1 VAVGK
6 NVTARVMFAD
16 LRVELTAEQASWNP
30 DVVDDMISRLSRLWK
45 ESLQAMV
52 ETNTWE
58 EVLDLDD
65 DDE

>member
-1 VAVGK
+1 MALGK
-6 NVTARVMFAD
+6 TVTARVMFAD

-52 ETNTWE
+52 ETGTWE
-58 EVLDLDD
+58 EVLDLDE
-65 DDE
+65 DE

>member
-1 VAVGK
+1 MAVGK
-6 NVTARVMFAD
+6 NVTARVIFAD

-52 ETNTWE
+52 ETGTWE
-58 EVLDLDD
+58 EVLDI
-65 DDE
+65 DEDE